1 MKTKLLF
8 LTTIFVFAFEV
19 KAQINTK
26 VFILDL
32 GIPNEKAIKISNEN
46 DKKTKLVAFN
56 NQPISFQLING
67 NPYKYRYSINHN
79 LLTFFNSDENPL
91 QSVKSTLEKI
101 EPKTQSGVTN
111 FGIAQNKLNLLFS
124 QQAKLNAQI
133 KDLKSSDNAM
143 GAVGSN
149 KFNLESKSKL
159 NFLNL
164 KKEEIERAI
173 KVAELEMNAA
183 KSKYPFKSQYS
194 IAFVNQKQQQEILKT
209 PINEGEDEENIKK
222 AINVLNKE
230 FKNLKVKLDKY
241 VLQISTEDY
250 LDKDKFK
257 LESENY
263 FSLYSQL
270 INDTK
275 EIGSEAYLF
284 ANTKKEFDE
293 KIKEIDPLSTKIIEE
308 ISKMVQVKFDNYIVP
323 IDING
328 KNIDAVE
335 ITVQRF
341 DKLSQNPKPDEYKY
355 NIWINGGLKID
366 VSAGLF
372 ITSLLDKEY
381 ETKNDGDNKFIF
393 EKNKGNYDFGFGSM
407 INLSLRGGSWIRP
420 AFNVGALFTA
430 NQKFQILTGLG
441 LILGKEE
448 RIVLHA
454 GLSMGQIK
462 TIDNNY
468 KVDGSHSYDL
478 GTEGTIPTTDKF
490 SFGHFI
496 GITYNFG
503 KIKKTE

>member
-8 LTTIFVFAFEV
+8 LTVIFAFAFEV
-19 KAQINTK
+19 NAQINTK

-46 DKKTKLVAFN
+46 DRKTKLVAFN

-91 QSVKSTLEKI
+91 ESVKSTLEKI
-101 EPKTQSGVTN
+101 EPKTQSDTTN
-111 FGIAQNKLNLLFS
+111 PSIAENNLNSLLGR
-124 QQAKLNAQI
+124 QAKIDVQI

-143 GAVGSN
+143 GAEGSS
-149 KFNLESKSKL
+149 KFNLESKSML
-159 NFLNL
+159 NFLNF
-164 KKEEIERAI
+164 KSEELEKAI
-173 KVAELEMNAA
+173 KVAELELDAA
-183 KSKYPFKSQYS
+183 KSEYPFKSQYS
-194 IAFVNQKQQQEILKT
+194 IAFVNQKQQVVLKT
-209 PINEGEDEENIKK
+209 PINEKEDEENIKK
-222 AINVLNKE
+222 AINVLSKE
-230 FKNLKVKLDKY
+230 FKNLKAKLDKY
-241 VLQISTEDY
+241 ILQISAEDY

-257 LESENY
+257 FESENY
-263 FSLYSQL
+263 FLLYSQL

-284 ANTKKEFDE
+284 DNTKKEFDE

-308 ISKMVQVKFDNYIVP
+308 ISKMMQVKFDNYIVP

-328 KNIDAVE
+328 KNIDVVE

-381 ETKNDGDNKFIF
+381 ETKNDGANKFIY
-393 EKNKGNYDFGFGSM
+393 EKNNGNYDFGFGSM

-441 LILGKEE
+441 FIFGKEE
-448 RIVLHA
+448 RLVLHA

-462 TIDNNY
+462 TINDNY
-468 KVDGSHSYDL
+468 KTDGSLSYDL

-490 SFGHFI
+490 SFGHFF